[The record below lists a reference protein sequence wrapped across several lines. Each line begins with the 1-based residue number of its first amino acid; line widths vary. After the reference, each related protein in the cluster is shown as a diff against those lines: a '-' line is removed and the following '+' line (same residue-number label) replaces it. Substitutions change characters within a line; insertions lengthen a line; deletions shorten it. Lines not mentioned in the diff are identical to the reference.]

1 MIALSW
7 MYCKL
12 ETMEME
18 QGTMS
23 NDLAIYLS
31 KQLLWHALL
40 IAAPVIIA
48 ALICGLFISIIQVV
62 TQIQDSTLSIVPKI
76 LVVVLM
82 LMLCGEWM
90 LHSLIEFAQSI
101 FLNIPRMVTP

>member
-1 MIALSW
+1 
-7 MYCKL
+7 
-12 ETMEME
+12 
-18 QGTMS
+18 MS

-40 IAAPVIIA
+40 ISAPIILV
-48 ALICGLFISIIQVV
+48 ALISGLLISILQVV

-76 LVVVLM
+76 FAVVLM

-90 LHSLIEFAQSI
+90 LHSLIDFAQSI
-101 FLNIPRMVTP
+101 ISSIPGSVP